1 MIIRKTF
8 QIAIAMLFSLGLF
21 STGAVA
27 NSVCG
32 KACCMATVKYDHG
45 QVAVAN
51 AASMPNG
58 CCSETKDIPCDLERG
73 ILYSMPKAN
82 ILNARVKD
90 HHPCM
95 VIIATND
102 LSGNYTFNNFIQQLF
117 TKAPVRSAP
126 IYLQNLS
133 LIC

>member
-1 MIIRKTF
+1 MVTRKTL

-32 KACCMATVKYDHG
+32 KACCMAAVKYDHG

-51 AASMPNG
+51 AASMPHG

-73 ILYSMPKAN
+73 IVYSIPEAN
-82 ILNARVKD
+82 ILNVRVEN

-117 TKAPVRSAP
+117 TEAPARSAP
-126 IYLQNLS
+126 IYLQTLS
-133 LIC
+133 LLL

>member
-1 MIIRKTF
+1 MVTRKALK
-8 QIAIAMLFSLGLF
+8 IAIAMLFSLSLF

-32 KACCMATVKYDHG
+32 KACCMAAVKYDHG
-45 QVAVAN
+45 QVAGTN
-51 AASMPNG
+51 AASMPQG

-73 ILYSMPKAN
+73 IVYSMPEAN
-82 ILNARVKD
+82 ILNVRVED

-117 TKAPVRSAP
+117 TEAPARSAP
-126 IYLQNLS
+126 IYLQTLS
-133 LIC
+133 LLR

>member
-1 MIIRKTF
+1 MVTRKAL
-8 QIAIAMLFSLGLF
+8 QIAIVMLFSLGLF

-32 KACCMATVKYDHG
+32 KACCMAAVKYDHG
-45 QVAVAN
+45 QVAGTN
-51 AASMPNG
+51 AASMPQG
-58 CCSETKDIPCDLERG
+58 CCSETKDIPCDLKRG
-73 ILYSMPKAN
+73 IVYSMPEAS
-82 ILNARVKD
+82 ILNVRVED
-90 HHPCM
+90 HHPCI

-102 LSGNYTFNNFIQQLF
+102 LSGNYTFNTFIQQLF
-117 TKAPVRSAP
+117 TEASARSTP